1 MISLGSFFA
10 IPTTYTEKYVG
21 FWVSFLL
28 PYAVY
33 FALLVLL
40 LVIYRSLVQR
50 PRVGS
55 ELTDFTG
62 VPCGGQISRRG
73 RHPAALAAR
82 GVQVP
87 WTERAVMNVQRTF
100 KATVVFL
107 YFPLYN
113 LNNGVLAQ
121 RPATRAPP

>member
-55 ELTDFTG
+55 ELTDFVRIALTAF
-62 VPCGGQISRRG
+62 RHNRG
-73 RHPAALAAR
+73 
-82 GVQVP
+82 
-87 WTERAVMNVQRTF
+87 AVW
-100 KATVVFL
+100 
-107 YFPLYN
+107 
-113 LNNGVLAQ
+113 
-121 RPATRAPP
+121 RPDF